1 MTKRKE
7 PKIRV
12 VIADDHSLFAQALQ
26 AILGTDGRFETAGL
40 AKNGREAVD
49 LALEVQPDVVL
60 MDISMPVL
68 DGFQATRELRKKAP
82 GTPVLMLTGSN
93 AQSDIDQARRAG
105 AAAYVTKDRIASELI
120 EAIVEAV
127 KR

>member
-1 MTKRKE
+1 
-7 PKIRV
+7 
-12 VIADDHSLFAQALQ
+12 
-26 AILGTDGRFETAGL
+26 
-40 AKNGREAVD
+40 
-49 LALEVQPDVVL
+49 

-68 DGFQATRELRKKAP
+68 DGFQATRRSAQEGP

-93 AQSDIDQARRAG
+93 AQPDIDKARRAG
-105 AAAYVTKDRIASELI
+105 AVGYVTKDRIASELI

>member
-1 MTKRKE
+1 MQKKREQKVL
-7 PKIRV
+7 V

-26 AILGTDGRFETAGL
+26 AMLGADGRFETAGL

-49 LALEVQPDVVL
+49 MALSVKPDIVL

-68 DGFQATRELRKKAP
+68 DGFQATRELRKRAP
-82 GTPVLMLTGSN
+82 ETPVLMLTGSN
-93 AQSDIDQARRAG
+93 AQADIDKARRAG
-105 AAAYVTKDRIASELI
+105 AVGYVTKDRIAGELL
-120 EAIVEAV
+120 EAIIAAV

>member
-1 MTKRKE
+1 MTKKRE

-60 MDISMPVL
+60 MDISMPVF
-68 DGFQATRELRKKAP
+68 DGFQATRELRKKVP

-93 AQSDIDQARRAG
+93 AQADIDKARRAG
-105 AAAYVTKDRIASELI
+105 AAGYVTKDRIASELI

>member
-1 MTKRKE
+1 MKKRKE

-49 LALEVQPDVVL
+49 LTLSVQPDVVL

-93 AQSDIDQARRAG
+93 AQTDIDKARRAG
-105 AAAYVTKDRIASELI
+105 AVAYVTKDRIASELI